1 MASASLH
8 PASPSHPNPNHSPDA
23 DLRSDRPMPDAD
35 AAPAE
40 LPRWRLRCMW
50 ELGSVLNFLHV
61 FRPLLNITGEFTA
74 EDVEAA
80 LITPN
85 EILDDVHMPLLK
97 VGSLVVRLELVFP
110 FLHLA
115 VVWNE
120 VYVCVLFLL
129 VYFFY
134 LLHGACC

>member
-1 MASASLH
+1 MDGRRALEFGG
-8 PASPSHPNPNHSPDA
+8 
-23 DLRSDRPMPDAD
+23 LGFCVVVWTWQLGFQFD
-35 AAPAE
+35 AAVA
-40 LPRWRLRCMW
+40 LSFWW
-50 ELGSVLNFLHV
+50 AQV